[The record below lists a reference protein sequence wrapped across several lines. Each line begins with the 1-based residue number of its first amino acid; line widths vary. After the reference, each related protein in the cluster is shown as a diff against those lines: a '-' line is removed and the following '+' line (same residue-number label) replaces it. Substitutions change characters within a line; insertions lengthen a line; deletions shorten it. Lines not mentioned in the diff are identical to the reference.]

1 LCVGAGFQLGLG
13 DLGVNVTK
21 FLPPEIVEVLDHVAE
36 LEVLEV
42 LVSLGDKF
50 G

>member
-1 LCVGAGFQLGLG
+1 LCVGARLQLGLG
-13 DLGVNVTK
+13 DFGVDVTE